1 MKLVASHDLE
11 CVSDLRT
18 QEDLLAHLLQ
28 EPDGVNL
35 SGLSLGSLYVVA
47 LFTFA
52 GFPAQYNLE
61 SYVDLLRLVPG
72 GLQTSF
78 SPSSSSSRP

>member
-1 MKLVASHDLE
+1 MFMHVGCLIF
-11 CVSDLRT
+11 
-18 QEDLLAHLLQ
+18 EDLLAHVLQ
-28 EPDGVNL
+28 EPNGVNL

-52 GFPAQYNLE
+52 GFPAQYDSE

-72 GLQTSF
+72 GLQSSF
-78 SPSSSSSRP
+78 ASSFSSRP